1 MIELDV
7 YNKQGEKVD
16 TLSLDESAFGSTV
29 RLPLL
34 KQALVMYQANRRQGS
49 ARTKGRSM
57 VEGSTHKLFRQKGTG
72 NARVGN
78 VRTPIRRGGGR
89 TFAKLGRSF
98 RKRMPAKARRLARNS
113 AILSKLQSQDVVV
126 IDALSIDQ
134 PRTKDMVS
142 IMSALKLNRSCLL
155 TVAEHDLNVLKSS
168 RNIPGLEV
176 TTAAQLNALDVC
188 SKHKMLCTRQAM
200 ELLASAKAEEV

>member
-49 ARTKGRSM
+49 ARTKSRSM
-57 VEGSTHKLFRQKGTG
+57 VDGSSRKLFRQKGTG
-72 NARVGN
+72 NARMGN
-78 VRTPIRRGGGR
+78 IRTPIRRGGGR
-89 TFAKLGRSF
+89 AFAKLGRSF

-113 AILSKLQSQDVVV
+113 AILAKLQSQDVVV
-126 IDALSIDQ
+126 IDALSIDK
-134 PRTKDMVS
+134 PRTKDMVA
-142 IMSALKLNRSCLL
+142 IMSALKLDRSCLL
-155 TVAEHDLNVLKSS
+155 TLDQHDLNVLKSS

-176 TTAAQLNALDVC
+176 AVADQVNALDVC
-188 SKHKMLCTRQAM
+188 SKHKMLCTRAAI
-200 ELLASAKAEEV
+200 ELLASVGPQEN